1 MKWEGS
7 KNQLSPLFPKK
18 IFLKFSEK
26 KQKTKKNRSSDCTV
40 EKKCKTSFLIYTNSI
55 CEFGKIWR
63 GQLPNFAGEKFEVI
77 GGVSK
82 NTFFVKSSI
91 KRCIFKENCTNL
103 LTFFS
108 FNYKKG
114 SSLLL

>member
-40 EKKCKTSFLIYTNSI
+40 EKNARLVSSYIPTVYVNLERFGDVNFLILLAKNLRLS
-55 CEFGKIWR
+55 
-63 GQLPNFAGEKFEVI
+63 